1 MVKIFK
7 LFLLINLF
15 FAIISCSQPNLTYSG
30 KIIDQKNLNNLNISN
45 KNYLVKNFGQP
56 SFIDPIENKYF
67 YYSEKTKENNFFSK
81 KKEYSYIFVFEFDN
95 NDEVVDKKV
104 LDLNSLQK
112 IKINKMRTTNRI
124 VKRGL
129 IEKIFGGVGTQKV
142 PNTNY

>member
-7 LFLLINLF
+7 LFLLINLI
-15 FAIISCSQPNLTYSG
+15 FAIIISCSQPNLTYSG

-81 KKEYSYIFVFEFDN
+81 KKEYSYIFVFEFDQKDN
-95 NDEVVDKKV
+95 VVEKKV
-104 LDLNSLQK
+104 LNLNELQK
-112 IKINKMRTTNRI
+112 SKISNIRTTNQI
-124 VKRGL
+124 IERGL

-142 PNTNY
+142 PNTN

>member
-1 MVKIFK
+1 MNIFK
-7 LFLLINLF
+7 LFLLINLI
-15 FAIISCSQPNLTYSG
+15 FAIISCSQPNLIYSG

-81 KKEYSYIFVFEFDN
+81 KKEYSYIFVFEFDQ
-95 NDEVVDKKV
+95 NDDVINKKV
-104 LDLNSLQK
+104 LDLNTLQK
-112 IKINKMRTTNRI
+112 AKINKMRTDNQI
-124 VKRGL
+124 IKRGF

-142 PNTNY
+142 PNTN

>member
-30 KIIDQKNLNNLNISN
+30 KIIDQNNLNNLNISN

-67 YYSEKTKENNFFSK
+67 YFSEKTKENNFFSK
-81 KKEYSYIFVFEFDN
+81 KKEYSYIFVFEFDQ
-95 NDEVVDKKV
+95 NDNVVEKKV
-104 LDLNSLQK
+104 LNLNELQNT
-112 IKINKMRTTNRI
+112 KINNIRTTNQI
-124 VKRGL
+124 IERGL

-142 PNTNY
+142 PNTN

>member
-81 KKEYSYIFVFEFDN
+81 KKEYSYIFVFEFDQ
-95 NDEVVDKKV
+95 NDNVVEKKV
-104 LDLNSLQK
+104 LNLNELQK
-112 IKINKMRTTNRI
+112 TKINNIRTTNKI
-124 VKRGL
+124 IERGL

-142 PNTNY
+142 PNTN

>member
-7 LFLLINLF
+7 LFLLINLI
-15 FAIISCSQPNLTYSG
+15 FAIISCSQPNLIYSG

-81 KKEYSYIFVFEFDN
+81 KKEYSYIFVFKFDQ
-95 NDEVVDKKV
+95 NDDVVEKKV
-104 LDLNSLQK
+104 LNLNELQK
-112 IKINKMRTTNRI
+112 TKINNIRTTNQI
-124 VKRGL
+124 IERGL

-142 PNTNY
+142 PSTN

>member
-81 KKEYSYIFVFEFDN
+81 KKEYSYIFVFQFN
-95 NDEVVDKKV
+95 QNDDVIEKKV
-104 LDLNSLQK
+104 LNLNEVKK
-112 IKINKMRTTNRI
+112 IKINKMKTSNQI

-129 IEKIFGGVGTQKV
+129 IEKIFGGVGTQRV
-142 PNTNY
+142 PDSN